1 MNVLLLVLAAVAG
14 LALLWVAADLLVSGA
29 SAAAARLSIPPVVVG
44 AVVIGLG
51 TSAPEALVSLL
62 AATQGSLPIAIG
74 NVVGSNTANLS
85 LVLGTAA
92 LLGPVLA
99 RQAVVAREL
108 PVAVLAT
115 VALAV
120 AVQGGLS
127 RSDGLVLLVLLL
139 VAVVALTVDRPASR
153 VPRPRGPARG
163 DVLRLLG
170 GLVGVL
176 VGAQLLVTGA
186 RGLASEAGLS
196 EGFVGLTLVAVG
208 TSAPELATAVAAAR
222 RKESELVVGNV
233 LGSNVFNSL
242 LIGGLVGAVAPGTV
256 DDPGLTL
263 WAVAAVTLV
272 LNFSGVFGTAMHT
285 AGLGR
290 WPAGSADPQAGGKP
304 RI

>member
-1 MNVLLLVLAAVAG
+1 MSVLLLVLAAVGG
-14 LALLWVAADLLVSGA
+14 LALLWKAADLLVDGA
-29 SAAAARLSIPPVVVG
+29 SACAARLSIPPVVVG

-62 AATQGSLPIAIG
+62 AATQGSLPIAVG
-74 NVVGSNTANLS
+74 NIVGSNTANLS

-99 RQAVVAREL
+99 RHAVVVRDL

-115 VALAV
+115 VVLAL

-127 RSDGLVLLVLLL
+127 RGDGLVLLALLV
-139 VAVVALTVDRPASR
+139 VAVVALTVGRPASR
-153 VPRPRGPARG
+153 APRPRGAARP

-176 VGAQLLVTGA
+176 AGAQLLVTGA
-186 RGLASEAGLS
+186 RGLAESAGLS
-196 EGFVGLTLVAVG
+196 EGFVGLTLVAIG
-208 TSAPELATAVAAAR
+208 TSAPELATAIAAAR

-242 LIGGLVGAVAPGTV
+242 LIGGLVGVVAPGTV

-263 WAVAAVTLV
+263 WAVAAMLLT
-272 LNFSGVFGTAMHT
+272 TAIAVAALLT
-285 AGLGR
+285 ARRVVRWEGAALLAVWLGLL
-290 WPAGSADPQAGGKP
+290 PLSL
-304 RI
+304 